1 MISFLLNNEII
12 TIDQARADLTLL
24 EYLREQQNLTGTK
37 EGCASG
43 DCGACT
49 VVLAEV
55 VISKDNIHNELM
67 NDLEYKAINSCVTF
81 LSALHGK
88 QLITVEHLPNGK
100 DLHPVQQSMVEHHG
114 SQCGFCTPGFIMSM
128 FALYQQPGLPDREAV
143 IQALSGNLCRCTGYR
158 PIIDAT
164 LSVCQNKQTDKFKQA
179 EVQTVARLNDIN
191 NMNDAIISTDNL
203 LVPTSR
209 QALAAA
215 KAKYPQANVFAGST
229 DLALQV
235 TQQLKSFDK
244 LIALGA
250 MPDLNQLVEQEQ
262 GLLIGAALPFGKIES
277 SLLKHF
283 PQLSELLWRFAAT
296 PIRNQA
302 SLGGNVANGSPIGDM
317 PPALLAL
324 NAVIHLDDGQQRRKI
339 AATEFF
345 LDYRKTALAASEWIE
360 AIFIPFTHRS
370 NLVRAYKISKRY
382 EDDISAVCA
391 VFNLQI
397 MDGKVQQIDS
407 GFGGVAAIPAT
418 VLELNTQLKG
428 KTWSSSETFDI
439 GKDILKQ
446 AFTPLDDVRASR
458 TYRNAMLT
466 NLWKRFWLETNQST
480 QKIETRVVHIPS
492 SNDELTGK
500 STAESSEVQR
510 HA

>member
-1 MISFLLNNEII
+1 MISFLLNNEIT
-12 TIDQARADLTLL
+12 TIEQARADLTLL
-24 EYLREQQNLTGTK
+24 EYLREQQSLTGTK

-55 VISKDNIHNELM
+55 VTDNNIAHSK
-67 NDLEYKAINSCVTF
+67 LEYRAINSCVTF

-88 QLITVEHLPNGK
+88 QLLTVEHLPDGK

-128 FALYQQPGLPDREAV
+128 FALYQQAEQPDRETV

-164 LSVCQNKQTDKFKQA
+164 LSACQNKPTDKFQQA
-179 EVQTVARLNDIN
+179 EIKTVNRLNDIKN
-191 NMNDAIISTDNL
+191 QVISTDNL

-209 QALAAA
+209 QELAAA
-215 KAKYPQANVFAGST
+215 KADYPQANVFAGST

-250 MPDLNQLVEQEQ
+250 MPDLNQLVEQEH

-277 SLLKHF
+277 RLLKHF

-302 SLGGNVANGSPIGDM
+302 SLGGNVANASPIGDM

-324 NAVIHLDDGQQRRKI
+324 NAVIHVDNGLQKRTI

-345 LDYRKTALAASEWIE
+345 LDYRKTALQASEWIE
-360 AIFIPFTHRS
+360 AIYIPFTDRS
-370 NLVRAYKISKRY
+370 SLIRAYKISKRY

-391 VFNLQI
+391 VFNAQVI
-397 MDGKVQQIDS
+397 EGKVYKFDC
-407 GFGGVAAIPAT
+407 GFGGVSAIPAT
-418 VLELNTQLKG
+418 VSALSEKLKG
-428 KTWSSSETFDI
+428 KTWSSKDTFEI
-439 GKDILKQ
+439 GSDILKQ
-446 AFTPLDDVRASR
+446 AFSPLDDVRASK
-458 TYRNAMLT
+458 TYRVAMLT
-466 NLWKRFWLETNQST
+466 NLWKRFWLETNQSA
-480 QKIETRVVHIPS
+480 QKIETRVVHIAA
-492 SNDELTGK
+492 
-500 STAESSEVQR
+500 STEGGRNA
-510 HA
+510 

>member
-1 MISFLLNNEII
+1 MERDMISFLLNNEIT

-24 EYLREQQNLTGTK
+24 EYLREQQSLTGTK

-55 VISKDNIHNELM
+55 ISQ
-67 NDLEYKAINSCVTF
+67 NDPSQVCLEYRAINSCVTF

-88 QLITVEHLPNGK
+88 QLITVEHLPDGK
-100 DLHPVQQSMVEHHG
+100 NLHPVQQSLVEHHG

-128 FALYQQPGLPDREAV
+128 FALYQQAEKPDRETV

-164 LSVCQNKQTDKFKQA
+164 LSVCKNKQADKFNRS
-179 EVQTVARLNDIN
+179 EIQTIKHLEDIN
-191 NMNDAIISTDNL
+191 NQNIGTNNL
-203 LVPTSR
+203 LMPTSR
-209 QALAAA
+209 QALLAA
-215 KAKYPQANVFAGST
+215 KAQYPQAHVFAGST

-250 MPDLNQLVEQEQ
+250 MPDLNQLVEQQ
-262 GLLIGAALPFGKIES
+262 HGLFIGAALPFGKIES
-277 SLLKHF
+277 SLLKYF
-283 PQLSELLWRFAAT
+283 PELSELLWRFAAT

-302 SLGGNVANGSPIGDM
+302 SLGGNVANASPIGDL

-324 NAVIHLDDGQQRRKI
+324 NAVIHVDNGQQRRTV
-339 AATEFF
+339 AAYEFF
-345 LDYRKTALAASEWIE
+345 LDYRKTALDTAEWIE
-360 AIFIPFTHRS
+360 AIFIPFTEPS

-391 VFNLQI
+391 VFNAQVI
-397 MDGKVQQIDS
+397 DGKIFSIDS

-418 VLELNTQLKG
+418 LPALNKLKG
-428 KTWSSSETFDI
+428 RIWSSSETYEM

-446 AFTPLDDVRASR
+446 AFSPLDDVRASK
-458 TYRNAMLT
+458 TYRVAMLT

-480 QKIETRVVHIPS
+480 QKIETRVVHIAS
-492 SNDELTGK
+492 STE
-500 STAESSEVQR
+500 EVR